1 MERNAIKRIEVSS
14 DAATRIGIAR
24 EWMEKYAADT
34 EILVIAHSAE
44 AATDLHLGVVGAK
57 GAWFGVK
64 RFTLNVLASRLAQ
77 HALAASGSAPASSL
91 SFTAVVARA
100 IHSLQSDGT
109 LSYFEPVA
117 TRPGFPVAV
126 AKTLEELR
134 MNEIDPESLAR
145 LERGGKDLAAIAGMV
160 EQELKESKLS
170 DRAGIFRAAIESI
183 NRASGVGY
191 RVPERPELIDS
202 ALPENDS
209 IPLPGNGG
217 YIGLPLLLLDVAVRS
232 RLEGRF
238 IQELAAV
245 ACDVLATVP
254 QGDARTITSLQEALR
269 CKSHTH
275 VQPTRYREVV
285 LTSSDNESDHDRSRR
300 QEQAAGGSSDVGAH
314 NAASSPSDADFAS
327 DADGESTKLAEPT
340 RSPLS
345 EAGSPSDANSVS
357 EANERSTK
365 LHELTRSLLSEAVY
379 TSEASSPAEADS
391 PSNSLSFAK
400 EHLFEDSAPPRTP
413 LDNSILLRNWP
424 GEPRECVEIVRSIQ
438 AEAAQGV
445 PFDQMAVLLN
455 SPGEYR
461 SHLEEAFSRAEI
473 PAYFVKGTTAPDPAG
488 RAMLA
493 LLSCAADGLSARR
506 FAEYLSLGQVPQ
518 PEASKNLDSLWVGP
532 SDELVASVVE
542 AEDEE
547 TERRGDGETG
557 GKGGRRDPGTPDEPA
572 NSELAADPEQRE
584 VIEGALRA
592 PARWERLL
600 VDSAVIGG
608 KDRWIRRLKG
618 LANELLLR
626 IKEIA
631 PEEEAKVESIKKQ
644 LRDLDALNAYALPLI
659 ERLASLPE
667 KTNWG
672 EWLAHLRELAVYALR
687 APEGVLATL
696 ADLEPMERVGPV
708 DLYEVQL
715 VLGPRLHDLSVKPP
729 LRRYG
734 SVFVGSVDSARGL
747 SFQVVFIPGLA
758 ERIFPRKIVE
768 DPILPDE
775 QRRNTATA
783 GLTTRRDRLELER
796 LALRIALGSARERAY
811 LSYPRID
818 VQQSRPRVP
827 SFYALEALRAAEG
840 VLPGFEEIAARA
852 ELTTRSRLGW
862 PAPERPEAAIDE
874 AEYDLA
880 LLASLVEAND
890 EGATGRAHYLLTANT
905 HLARALRARSR
916 RWLRRWTP
924 NDGLVDPDELA
935 RLSMASHQFSARS
948 FSATALQNYASCPYR
963 FFLSAILRLEMR
975 QEPAAI
981 EVIDPLT
988 RGSLFHETQF
998 EVLTSMKAAGLLP
1011 LRQAPSFRGGASDRE
1026 EGPTWDREEGRRL
1039 DGEEGRALH
1048 REEGR
1053 PRSGAPTMDSMG
1065 RAFDLVDRALDRVA
1079 GEYEDKLAP
1088 AIPKVWE
1095 DGINSIRADLREWLR
1110 RMADSDDGWVP
1121 EKFELSFGLTDR
1133 GPRDSDPD
1141 SVSEPV
1147 EIIGD
1152 LKLRGSID
1160 LVERHSSGRFRVTDH
1175 KTGKA
1180 RAARETIVGGGKYL
1194 QPLLYALA
1202 AKKVLNEGVESGR
1215 LYYCT
1220 AAGGYEERVVPL
1232 DEFTLQTVTT
1242 VLTTIRQ
1249 GLADAFL
1256 PAAPEEGACGW
1267 CDFLAVCGV
1276 LEEVRTRNKP
1286 KDRLVQLKR
1295 IRELP

>member
-1 MERNAIKRIEVSS
+1 
-14 DAATRIGIAR
+14 
-24 EWMEKYAADT
+24 
-34 EILVIAHSAE
+34 
-44 AATDLHLGVVGAK
+44 
-57 GAWFGVK
+57 
-64 RFTLNVLASRLAQ
+64 
-77 HALAASGSAPASSL
+77 
-91 SFTAVVARA
+91 
-100 IHSLQSDGT
+100 
-109 LSYFEPVA
+109 
-117 TRPGFPVAV
+117 
-126 AKTLEELR
+126 
-134 MNEIDPESLAR
+134 
-145 LERGGKDLAAIAGMV
+145 
-160 EQELKESKLS
+160 SKL
-170 DRAGIFRAAIESI
+170 
-183 NRASGVGY
+183 
-191 RVPERPELIDS
+191 
-202 ALPENDS
+202 
-209 IPLPGNGG
+209 
-217 YIGLPLLLLDVAVRS
+217 
-232 RLEGRF
+232 
-238 IQELAAV
+238 
-245 ACDVLATVP
+245 
-254 QGDARTITSLQEALR
+254 
-269 CKSHTH
+269 
-275 VQPTRYREVV
+275 
-285 LTSSDNESDHDRSRR
+285 
-300 QEQAAGGSSDVGAH
+300 
-314 NAASSPSDADFAS
+314 
-327 DADGESTKLAEPT
+327 DG
-340 RSPLS
+340 
-345 EAGSPSDANSVS
+345 
-357 EANERSTK
+357 
-365 LHELTRSLLSEAVY
+365 
-379 TSEASSPAEADS
+379 
-391 PSNSLSFAK
+391 
-400 EHLFEDSAPPRTP
+400 
-413 LDNSILLRNWP
+413 SILLRNWP

-438 AEAAQGV
+438 AEAAKGV

-473 PAYFVKGTTAPDPAG
+473 PAYFAQGTTAPDPAG

-493 LLSCAADGLSARR
+493 LLSCAAEGLSARR
-506 FAEYLSLGQVPQ
+506 FAEYLSLGQVPH
-518 PEASKNLDSLWVGP
+518 PDASKDLESAWVGP
-532 SDELVASVVE
+532 QDEMVASVVE
-542 AEDEE
+542 VEASEDTGTRGRGEA
-547 TERRGDGETG
+547 RMGRHGDGGT
-557 GKGGRRDPGTPDEPA
+557 RRDGEPV
-572 NSELAADPEQRE
+572 NSTDRAGSALVGGPEE
-584 VIEGALRA
+584 SAVIEGALRA

-608 KDRWIRRLKG
+608 RDRWLRRLEG

-626 IKEIA
+626 IKETA
-631 PEEEAKVESIKKQ
+631 PEEEAKVDSIKKQ
-644 LRDLDALNAYALPLI
+644 LRDLEALRAYALPLI
-659 ERLASLPE
+659 ERLANLPGRAS
-667 KTNWG
+667 WG
-672 EWLAHLRELAVYALR
+672 EWLTHLRELAVNALR

-708 DLYEVQL
+708 DLHEVQL
-715 VLGPRLHDLSVKPP
+715 VLRSRLHDLGVKPP

-758 ERIFPRKIVE
+758 ERIFPRKLVE

-775 QRRNTATA
+775 QRRDTATA
-783 GLTTRRDRLELER
+783 GLPTRRDRLEFER

-840 VLPGFEEIAARA
+840 VLPGFEEIASRA
-852 ELTTRSRLGW
+852 ESTTRARLGW

-890 EGATGRAHYLLTANT
+890 EGATGRAHYLLTANK

-935 RLSMASHQFSARS
+935 RQALASHQFSARS

-998 EVLTSMKAAGLLP
+998 EVLTSMKAEGLLP
-1011 LRQAPSFRGGASDRE
+1011 LIVGASRRGRPIVAEDQGMRKSE
-1026 EGPTWDREEGRRL
+1026 EL
-1039 DGEEGRALH
+1039 DGEDGSTVDTEM
-1048 REEGR
+1048 GR
-1053 PRSGAPTMDSMG
+1053 PRRDAPTIDSLG
-1065 RAFDLVDRALDRVA
+1065 RAFELVDRVLERLA
-1079 GEYEDKLAP
+1079 GEYEDRLAP
-1088 AIPKVWE
+1088 AIPRVWE

-1110 RMADSDDGWVP
+1110 RMAESDDGWVP

-1141 SVSEPV
+1141 SVSHPV

-1152 LKLRGSID
+1152 FKLRGSID
-1160 LVERHSSGRFRVTDH
+1160 LVERHASGKYRVTDH

-1180 RAARETIVGGGKYL
+1180 RAGKDTIVGGGKYL

-1202 AKKVLNEGVESGR
+1202 AQKVLDEKVESGR

-1220 AAGGYEERVVPL
+1220 ADGGYEERVVPL
-1232 DEFTLQTVTT
+1232 DEINLQAVTE

-1256 PAAPEEGACGW
+1256 PAAPEEGACAW
-1267 CDFLAVCGV
+1267 CDFLAVCGSF
-1276 LEEVRTRNKP
+1276 EEMRTSKKP
-1286 KDRLVQLKR
+1286 GDRLVQLKR

>member
-1 MERNAIKRIEVSS
+1 MEKNQAKRIEVSS
-14 DAATRIGIAR
+14 DAATRIGIAQ
-24 EWMEKYAADT
+24 EWIWKYAAET
-34 EILVIAHSAE
+34 EILVIAHSVE
-44 AATDLHLGVVGAK
+44 AASRLHLEVVGAK
-57 GAWFGVK
+57 GAWFGIK

-77 HALAASGSAPASSL
+77 GALAESGSAPASSL

-100 IHSLQSDGT
+100 IHSLQSEGK

-134 MNEIDPESLAR
+134 MNEVHPKSLAR
-145 LERGGKDLAAIAGMV
+145 LARGGKDLAAIAGLV

-170 DRAGIFRAAIESI
+170 DRAALFRAAI
-183 NRASGVGY
+183 
-191 RVPERPELIDS
+191 DS
-202 ALPENDS
+202 TRLPES
-209 IPLPGNGG
+209 AAYL
-217 YIGLPLLLLDVAVRS
+217 GLPLLLLDVAARS
-232 RLEGRF
+232 RLESRL
-238 IQELAAV
+238 IQELAAS
-245 ACDVLATVP
+245 APDVLATVP
-254 QGDARTITSLQEALR
+254 QGDERTITLLEESLR
-269 CKSHTH
+269 C
-275 VQPTRYREVV
+275 TRDDGTERGDGGTGEHGPAS
-285 LTSSDNESDHDRSRR
+285 SSDEK
-300 QEQAAGGSSDVGAH
+300 Q
-314 NAASSPSDADFAS
+314 
-327 DADGESTKLAEPT
+327 
-340 RSPLS
+340 
-345 EAGSPSDANSVS
+345 
-357 EANERSTK
+357 RSTK
-365 LHELTRSLLSEAVY
+365 LHLERSVLS
-379 TSEASSPAEADS
+379 EADS
-391 PSNSLSFAK
+391 PSETGSSSKAGLNSEVSFTSDVNSPSNANSLSFAK
-400 EHLFEDSAPPRTP
+400 QHLFEDSTPPRTP
-413 LDNSILLRNWP
+413 LDSSILLRNWP
-424 GEPRECVEIVRSIQ
+424 GEPRESVEIVRSIQ

-445 PFDQMAVLLN
+445 PFDQIAVLLN

-518 PEASKNLDSLWVGP
+518 PEASKDLESAWVGP
-532 SDELVASVVE
+532 SDELVASAVE
-542 AEDEE
+542 EE
-547 TERRGDGETG
+547 AGEMARRGDGETG
-557 GKGGRRDPGTPDEPA
+557 RHGDAGTRRHEDLVTSAEPA
-572 NSELAADPEQRE
+572 DSPLTANPEDSE

-608 KDRWIRRLKG
+608 KDRWTRRLEG

-626 IKEIA
+626 IKETA

-644 LRDLDALNAYALPLI
+644 LRDLEALSAYALPLI
-659 ERLASLPE
+659 ERLASLPH
-667 KTNWG
+667 KGKWG
-672 EWLAHLRELAVYALR
+672 EWLAHLRELAVNALR
-687 APEGVLATL
+687 EPEGVLATL

-708 DLYEVQL
+708 ELHEVQL
-715 VLGPRLHDLSVKPP
+715 VLGARLHDLGVKPP
-729 LRRYG
+729 PHRYG

-747 SFQVVFIPGLA
+747 SFRVVFIPGLA

-768 DPILPDE
+768 DPILPDQ
-775 QRRNTATA
+775 QRRESALA
-783 GLTTRRDRLELER
+783 GLMTRRDRVEFER
-796 LALRIALGSARERAY
+796 LALRIALGAARERAY

-827 SFYALEALRAAEG
+827 SFYALEALRAAES

-852 ELTTRSRLGW
+852 ESTTRARLGW
-862 PAPERPEAAIDE
+862 PAPERPDAAIDE

-880 LLASLVEAND
+880 LLTSLVEAND
-890 EGATGRAHYLLTANT
+890 EGATGRAHYLLTANK

-935 RLSMASHQFSARS
+935 RQSMASHQFSARS

-998 EVLTSMKAAGLLP
+998 EVLTSLKAAGMLP
-1011 LRQAPSFRGGASDRE
+1011 LVGAPLRGR
-1026 EGPTWDREEGRRL
+1026 PL
-1039 DGEEGRALH
+1039 DGEERRKLNREEERTLDTEVRRVFDSEEWRGVHRDEGRA
-1048 REEGR
+1048 
-1053 PRSGAPTMDSMG
+1053 PTTDSIST
-1065 RAFDLVDRALDRVA
+1065 AFDLVDRVLDRLA
-1079 GEYEDKLAP
+1079 REYEDRLAP

-1141 SVSEPV
+1141 SVSDPV
-1147 EIIGD
+1147 EIVGD
-1152 LKLRGSID
+1152 FKLRGSID

-1180 RAARETIVGGGKYL
+1180 RADKETIVGGGKYL

-1202 AKKVLNEGVESGR
+1202 AQKALNVRVEAGR

-1220 AAGGYEERVVPL
+1220 AAGGYEERVVSL
-1232 DEFTLQTVTT
+1232 NDFTLQTVTA

-1267 CDFLAVCGV
+1267 CDFLAVCGS
-1276 LEEVRTRNKP
+1276 LEEIRTRNKP
-1286 KDRLVQLKR
+1286 KDRLVQLR
-1295 IRELP
+1295 GIRELP

>member
-1 MERNAIKRIEVSS
+1 MKRNQTKRIEVSS
-14 DAATRIGIAR
+14 DAATRITIAR
-24 EWMEKYAADT
+24 AWIEANPSDA

-44 AATDLHLGVVGAK
+44 AANEIHLGVIGAK
-57 GAWFGVK
+57 GAWFGIK
-64 RFTLNVLASRLAQ
+64 RLTLNVLASRLAQ

-100 IHSLQSDGT
+100 IHSLQSEGK
-109 LSYFEPVA
+109 LSYFGPVA

-134 MNEIDPESLAR
+134 MNEVDPESLAR
-145 LERGGKDLAAIAGMV
+145 LARGGKDLAAVSSLV
-160 EQELKESKLS
+160 EQELKESRLS
-170 DRAGIFRAAIESI
+170 DRAGIFRAAIDSI
-183 NRASGVGY
+183 KFSG
-191 RVPERPELIDS
+191 IDS
-202 ALPENDS
+202 IRSPENAAY
-209 IPLPGNGG
+209 L
-217 YIGLPLLLLDVAVRS
+217 GLPLLLLDVAVRG

-238 IQELAAV
+238 IQELADV
-245 ACDVLATVP
+245 APDVLATVP
-254 QGDARTITSLQEALR
+254 QGDERTTTSLEEALR
-269 CKSHTH
+269 CK
-275 VQPTRYREVV
+275 R
-285 LTSSDNESDHDRSRR
+285 RSRR
-300 QEQAAGGSSDVGAH
+300 GRR
-314 NAASSPSDADFAS
+314 
-327 DADGESTKLAEPT
+327 DGETRGHGADSHSAAESARATTKGLPYNYSA
-340 RSPLS
+340 
-345 EAGSPSDANSVS
+345 
-357 EANERSTK
+357 
-365 LHELTRSLLSEAVY
+365 
-379 TSEASSPAEADS
+379 ADS
-391 PSNSLSFAK
+391 PSESNSLFLAK
-400 EHLFEDSAPPRTP
+400 EHLFEDSAPPRTA
-413 LDNSILLRNWP
+413 LDSSILLRNWP

-438 AEAAQGV
+438 TEASQGV
-445 PFDQMAVLLN
+445 PFDRMAVLLN

-506 FAEYLSLGQVPQ
+506 FAEYLSLSQVPQ
-518 PEASKNLDSLWVGP
+518 PEASKDLDSAWVGP
-532 SDELVASVVE
+532 GDELVASAVE
-542 AEDEE
+542 AGED
-547 TERRGDGETG
+547 TGTRGRGNAGTGRRGDGETRSHG
-557 GKGGRRDPGTPDEPA
+557 DIASTQTADSP
-572 NSELAADPEQRE
+572 LAANPEDSA
-584 VIEGALRA
+584 VFEGNLRA

-608 KDRWIRRLKG
+608 KDRWKRRLEG

-626 IKEIA
+626 VKETA

-644 LRDLDALNAYALPLI
+644 LRDLDALSVYALPLI
-659 ERLASLPE
+659 ERLANLPGQAGRSLDGEKTTRSLPLAVLTE
-667 KTNWG
+667 QTTRSLGANWG
-672 EWLAHLRELAVYALR
+672 EWLVHLRELAVNALR
-687 APEGVLATL
+687 KPEGVLATL
-696 ADLEPMERVGPV
+696 ADLEPMGRVGPV
-708 DLYEVQL
+708 DLHEVQL
-715 VLGPRLHDLSVKPP
+715 VLGARLHDLSVNPSP
-729 LRRYG
+729 RRYG

-758 ERIFPRKIVE
+758 ERMFPRKIVD

-775 QRRNTATA
+775 QRTLRSSAPAGGPGAGEMSTAAGLPGWGPGTSEDPARGETALA

-840 VLPGFEEIAARA
+840 VLPGFEEIASRA
-852 ELTTRSRLGW
+852 ESTTRARLGW
-862 PAPERPEAAIDE
+862 PAPERPERAIDE

-890 EGATGRAHYLLTANT
+890 EGATGRAHYLLTANS

-935 RLSMASHQFSARS
+935 RQSMAAHQFSARS
-948 FSATALQNYASCPYR
+948 FSATALQNYASCTYR

-998 EVLTSMKAAGLLP
+998 EVLTKLKAAGLLP
-1011 LRQAPSFRGGASDRE
+1011 LRRVVGAPLGGRPS
-1026 EGPTWDREEGRRL
+1026 
-1039 DGEEGRALH
+1039 DGEEGRPPSEASKPHVMPIDYAVLH

-1053 PRSGAPTMDSMG
+1053 SRRDAPTIDSMG
-1065 RAFDLVDRALDRVA
+1065 RAFDLVDRALDRLA

-1088 AIPKVWE
+1088 AIPRVWE

-1121 EKFELSFGLTDR
+1121 EKFELSFGLSDR
-1133 GPRDSDPD
+1133 GPRDCDPD
-1141 SVSEPV
+1141 SVSEAV

-1152 LKLRGSID
+1152 FKLRGAID
-1160 LVERHSSGRFRVTDH
+1160 LVERHASGRFRVTDH

-1180 RAARETIVGGGKYL
+1180 RASKETIVGGGKYL

-1202 AKKVLNEGVESGR
+1202 AQKVLNEGVESGR

-1220 AAGGYEERVVPL
+1220 ADGGYEERVVAL
-1232 DEFTLQTVTT
+1232 DEFTLQTVTS

-1249 GLADAFL
+1249 GLAEAFL

-1267 CDFLAVCGV
+1267 CDFLAVCGS

-1286 KDRLVQLKR
+1286 KDRLVQLKA

>member
-1 MERNAIKRIEVSS
+1 MERNQTKRIEVSS
-14 DAATRIGIAR
+14 DAATRITIAR

-44 AATDLHLGVVGAK
+44 AATDLHLGVIGAR
-57 GAWFGVK
+57 GAWFGIK

-77 HALAASGSAPASSL
+77 HGLAASGSAPASSL

-100 IHSLQSDGT
+100 IHALQSEGK

-134 MNEIDPESLAR
+134 MNEVDPESLAR
-145 LERGGKDLAAIAGMV
+145 LARGGKDLAAIASLV

-170 DRAGIFRAAIESI
+170 DRAAIFRAAIDSI
-183 NRASGVGY
+183 KQVSGVGC
-191 RVPERPELIDS
+191 RVPERVGLIDS
-202 ALPENDS
+202 MASPENAAY
-209 IPLPGNGG
+209 L
-217 YIGLPLLLLDVAVRS
+217 GLPLLLLDVAVRS
-232 RLEGRF
+232 RLENTF
-238 IQELAAV
+238 IGALATLST
-245 ACDVLATVP
+245 DVLATVP
-254 QGDARTITSLQEALR
+254 QGDERTITALEESLQ
-269 CKSHTH
+269 CK
-275 VQPTRYREVV
+275 
-285 LTSSDNESDHDRSRR
+285 TS
-300 QEQAAGGSSDVGAH
+300 
-314 NAASSPSDADFAS
+314 
-327 DADGESTKLAEPT
+327 
-340 RSPLS
+340 
-345 EAGSPSDANSVS
+345 
-357 EANERSTK
+357 ERSTK
-365 LHELTRSLLSEAVY
+365 VHELTRSPISEADPA
-379 TSEASSPAEADS
+379 SEASY
-391 PSNSLSFAK
+391 PSDVNFPSNANSLSLAK
-400 EHLFEDSAPPRTP
+400 QHLFEDSAPRPTP
-413 LDNSILLRNWP
+413 LDSSILLRNWP

-445 PFDQMAVLLN
+445 SFDQMAVLLN
-455 SPGEYR
+455 TPGEYR

-473 PAYFVKGTTAPDPAG
+473 PAYFAQGTTAPDPAG

-493 LLSCAADGLSARR
+493 LLSCAAEGLSARR
-506 FAEYLSLGQVPQ
+506 FAEYLSLGQVPDQ
-518 PEASKNLDSLWVGP
+518 DAPKDPETVWVGP
-532 SDELVASVVE
+532 RDELVSSA
-542 AEDEE
+542 AQDEE
-547 TERRGDGETG
+547 ERGRRGDAGTRRHGDLVTSTETVES
-557 GKGGRRDPGTPDEPA
+557 TLPA
-572 NSELAADPEQRE
+572 NPEDSA
-584 VIEGALRA
+584 VIEGNLRA

-608 KDRWIRRLKG
+608 KDRWTRRLQG

-626 IKEIA
+626 MGETE
-631 PEEEAKVESIKKQ
+631 PEEEAKVESIKRQ
-644 LRDLDALNAYALPLI
+644 LRDLDALRTYALPLI
-659 ERLASLPE
+659 ERLAALPDGA
-667 KTNWG
+667 NWG
-672 EWLAHLRELAVYALR
+672 EWLVHLRELAVNALR

-696 ADLEPMERVGPV
+696 ADLEPMRRVGPV
-708 DLYEVQL
+708 DLHEVQL
-715 VLGPRLHDLSVKPP
+715 VLGPRLHDLGVKPP
-729 LRRYG
+729 PRRYG
-734 SVFVGSVDSARGL
+734 SVFVGSVDSGRGL

-758 ERIFPRKIVE
+758 ERIFPRKIVA

-775 QRRNTATA
+775 QRRDTAIA

-840 VLPGFEEIAARA
+840 VLRGFEEIASRA
-852 ELTTRSRLGW
+852 ESTTRARLGW

-890 EGATGRAHYLLTANT
+890 EGATGRAHYLLTANS

-924 NDGLVDPDELA
+924 NDGLVDPDGPA
-935 RLSMASHQFSARS
+935 RQSIASHQFSARS

-998 EVLTSMKAAGLLP
+998 EVLTSLKAAGLLP
-1011 LRQAPSFRGGASDRE
+1011 LVGASLRGRPMRGDEGRPLDRE
-1026 EGPTWDREEGRRL
+1026 DGRAL
-1039 DGEEGRALH
+1039 DGEDGRALQ
-1048 REEGR
+1048 RDVGR
-1053 PRSGAPTMDSMG
+1053 PQRDAPTTE
-1065 RAFDLVDRALDRVA
+1065 AFDLVDRVLERLA
-1079 GEYEDKLAP
+1079 GEYEDRLAP
-1088 AIPKVWE
+1088 AIPRVWQ

-1141 SVSEPV
+1141 SVSDPV

-1160 LVERHSSGRFRVTDH
+1160 LVERHSSGKYRVTDH

-1180 RAARETIVGGGKYL
+1180 RAEKDTIVGGGKYL

-1202 AKKVLNEGVESGR
+1202 AQKVLNQRVESGR

-1220 AAGGYEERVVPL
+1220 ADGGYEERVVPL
-1232 DEFTLQTVTT
+1232 DELNLQAVTS

-1256 PAAPEEGACGW
+1256 PAAPEEGACNW
-1267 CDFLAVCGV
+1267 CDFLAVCGSS
-1276 LEEVRTRNKP
+1276 EEMRTRNKP
-1286 KDRLVQLKR
+1286 GERLVQLKR
-1295 IRELP
+1295 LRELP